1 MRNNLG
7 PMAPEPAGAKLFTT
21 RDFPVCFRVVAILL
35 GLAAA
40 GAYGQTVTTGDLTGT
55 VKDATAAVIPGATVT
70 LKSMDTGEARTE
82 VTNGSG
88 AYRFTFVK
96 PGNYTIAAVSAG
108 LVSDTTKVVVE
119 VGQAISLDLVAKVQS
134 VGQTIE
140 VSASAELLNT
150 DNANLSATF
159 TARQMEELP
168 MPGGDITTIAFTVPG
183 INLSTGAGYGNFS
196 SEGLPGTSNL
206 FTINGADYDDPY
218 LNLNNSGAS
227 NLTLGANE
235 ISETTVVQN
244 GYSVQYGR
252 FAGAQINYVTKH
264 GTNAFHGDLVEN
276 WNGDMLNANDFFNN
290 LNGVQRP
297 RDDSNQYAAL
307 LSGPVIKNKLF
318 FLADTEGIRYVL
330 PVTAVVTIPSTALE
344 QYALAN
350 VAPAAQSLYQ
360 NAFSLWNNAPGA
372 GRAVTVTNGS
382 GPLQDGNGNLGCGQL
397 AGTPALSGGI
407 FGTNVSCAR
416 AYATNGSNQNT
427 EWLLTTRADYNI
439 NDKETINFRFKHD
452 TGFQPTGTNLISPT
466 LNLQSIQPESEGQ
479 VNLTSILSP
488 SIVNNFV
495 GSALYYSAIF
505 GPANTTASLAAFPT
519 YFGINDG
526 GANGG
531 GFYPM
536 GDFWGAFPQGRNVG
550 QAQFSDDL
558 SVIKHNHTLKFGINL
573 RHEDVSD
580 HGLNEST
587 HGWYSFNSLAD
598 FAQGVTD
605 PNTGS
610 LYIQAFTPLDV
621 AHIRFLNY
629 GVYAQDE
636 WAIKPNIKL
645 MFGVRLDH
653 SNNPVCKDDCYNNLN
668 SQFTGSTFNTSN
680 VAYNSVIQ
688 TGLSK
693 AYYSIDEIV
702 PQPRVG
708 IVWSPKGSS
717 KTVIRAGM
725 GMFADLAPGFLVSSV
740 FVNPPYPY
748 TSVIFDGTAV
758 GPAAASAALSQYTT
772 FKNGFTSGATVGQL
786 ENIDPAFSPPNYFS
800 IPQHFGTP
808 EVIKWSFEIEQPIGA
823 KNVFIATYA
832 GNHGFNLLAINGF
845 ANAYDANTAQFP
857 TFGSLPLTQ
866 RDPMFTNVTQLTN
879 AGISNYD
886 GLTVQFKRAL
896 ARGFSG
902 QLGYTWSHAL
912 DDVSNGGSGLPYNG
926 GTSLTSM
933 TSPNIVNSYSNADY
947 DIRSSLVADF
957 VWDTPW
963 RAANRGL
970 NYVVGGWT
978 VSSKFYM
985 RTGTPFSVIDSQLA
999 GELGANSIGGTMLA
1013 TYTGG
1018 KLNGTCGD
1026 SAVSTPCLN
1035 SSQFVPSGQETN
1047 FGNLARN
1054 FFYGPGY
1061 HDIDTSI
1068 YKKIPMG
1075 ERMYLQ
1081 IGASAYNLMNH
1092 PNFAA
1097 PGHNVALPGFGLIT
1111 STVTPP
1117 TSAYGA
1123 FQGSAVSGRIMV
1135 LTGKF
1140 VF

>member
-1 MRNNLG
+1 MTARD
-7 PMAPEPAGAKLFTT
+7 LFVRFST
-21 RDFPVCFRVVAILL
+21 VVVLL
-35 GLAAA
+35 TLSTVVF
-40 GAYGQTVTTGDLTGT
+40 YGQTVTTGDLTGT
-55 VKDATAAVIPGATVT
+55 ITDSTSAVVPAATVT
-70 LKSMDTGEARTE
+70 LKSTDTGETRVAL
-82 VTNGSG
+82 TNSSG
-88 AYRFTFVK
+88 AYRFTFLK
-96 PGNYTIAAVSAG
+96 PGNYTISASSAG
-108 LVSDTTKVVVE
+108 LVSDTNKVVVE
-119 VGQAISLDLVAKVQS
+119 VGQAITLDLVARVQA

-140 VSASAELLNT
+140 VSDSAGLVNT

-159 TARQMEELP
+159 SSKQMEDLP

-206 FTINGADYDDPY
+206 YTINGADYDDPY

-244 GYSVQYGR
+244 GYSVEYGR

-276 WNGDMLNANDFFNN
+276 WNGDRLNANDFFNN
-290 LNGVQRP
+290 LNGVPRP

-307 LSGPVIKNKLF
+307 ISGPIVKNKLF

-330 PVTAVVTIPSTALE
+330 PVTSVVTIPSAALE

-350 VAPAAQSLYQ
+350 VAPAAVSLYQ
-360 NAFSLWNNAPGA
+360 NAFNLWNAAPGA
-372 GRAVTVTNGS
+372 SRAVSVTNGT

-397 AGTPALSGGI
+397 AGTPATGGGT

-416 AYATNGSNQNT
+416 AYGANGSNQNT
-427 EWLLTTRADYNI
+427 EWLLTTRVDYNI
-439 NDKETINFRFKHD
+439 SDKETINFRYKHD
-452 TGFQPTGTNLISPT
+452 TGFQPTGTNLISPV
-466 LNLQSIQPESEGQ
+466 LNLQSIQPEHEGQ

-488 SIVNNFV
+488 TMVNNFI

-536 GDFWGAFPQGRNVG
+536 GDFWGAFPQGRNVA
-550 QAQFSDDL
+550 QAQFSDDF
-558 SVIKHNHTLKFGINL
+558 SVLKHNHNIKVGINL
-573 RHEDVSD
+573 RHEAVSD
-580 HGLNEST
+580 HGLLEST

-598 FAQGVTD
+598 FAQGVTNPD
-605 PNTGS
+605 TGS
-610 LYIQAFTPLDV
+610 LYIQSFTPLDV

-629 GVYAQDE
+629 GIYAQDE
-636 WAIKPNIKL
+636 WSVAPNVKV
-645 MFGVRLDH
+645 MFGIRLDH
-653 SNNPVCKDDCYNNLN
+653 SNNPTCVDKCYNNLT
-668 SQFTGSTFNTSN
+668 SQFTGSSFNTSATA
-680 VAYNSVIQ
+680 AYNSVIN
-688 TGLSK
+688 TNLPN
-693 AYYSIDEIV
+693 AYYSVTNIV

-708 IVWSPKGSS
+708 IVWNPKGSGR
-717 KTVIRAGM
+717 TVIRAGM
-725 GMFADLAPGFLVSSV
+725 GMFADLSPGFLVSNV

-748 TSVIFDGTAV
+748 TSLIFDGTPV
-758 GPAAASAALSQYTT
+758 GPAAANAALAQYNT
-772 FKNGFTSGATVGQL
+772 FNNGFKSGATVNTL
-786 ENIDPAFSPPNYFS
+786 ENVDPAFSPPNYFS
-800 IPQHFGTP
+800 IPQQFKTP

-823 KNVFIATYA
+823 RNLFIATYA
-832 GNHGFNLLAINGF
+832 GNHGYNLLAINGF
-845 ANAYDANTAQFP
+845 PNAYDANTAQFP
-857 TFGSLPLTQ
+857 TFGSLPLSP
-866 RDPMFTNVTQLTN
+866 RDSMFTSVVQLTN
-879 AGISNYD
+879 AGVSSYD
-886 GLTVQFKRAL
+886 GVTFQFKRAL

-902 QLGYTWSHAL
+902 QVGYTWSHAL
-912 DDVSNGGSGLPYNG
+912 DDVSNGGSGEFYNG
-926 GTSLTSM
+926 GTSITTLV
-933 TSPNIVNSYSNADY
+933 SPTASNNYSNADY

-957 VWDTPW
+957 IWDTPW
-963 RAANRGL
+963 KFSNRGL
-970 NYVVGGWT
+970 NYVLGGWT
-978 VSSKFYM
+978 ISSKFFM
-985 RTGTPFSVIDSQLA
+985 RTGTPFSVTDTQLA
-999 GELGANSIGGTMLA
+999 GDLGGGSISGTMLA
-1013 TYTGG
+1013 TFTGSH
-1018 KLNGTCGD
+1018 LNASCGS

-1035 SSQFVPSGQETN
+1035 SSQFVPSGSETN

-1054 FFYGPGY
+1054 SIYGPGY
-1061 HDIDTSI
+1061 HDIDTSL
-1068 YKKIPMG
+1068 YKKFHFG
-1075 ERMYLQ
+1075 ERLSLQ

-1097 PGHNVALPGFGLIT
+1097 PGHNIAAPGFGLIT
-1111 STVTPP
+1111 GTVTPP

-1123 FQGSAVSGRIMV
+1123 FQGSAVSGRVMV